1 MGKIVVLG
9 AAGTIGRVIVK
20 DLVEDGVDVVAADL
34 DLGKLEELKAWVG
47 KPIET
52 ASLNIKDHEQT
63 VEVLKQGKV
72 CINAVN
78 YIFNVDIMKAAAAAG
93 VSVLDLG
100 GLYTVTKEQLK
111 LDSFMKEANVLSVVG
126 MGSDPGASNI
136 FSRYGV
142 EQLDEAEEIHIRF
155 GSTTSGVTF
164 PFAVDTILD
173 EATKTAYAVKDGQ
186 VCEIEPLGDEEYT
199 VFHKEIGIQQTF
211 TIIHSE
217 LATLP
222 TSYPQVKQ
230 ITYKDTW
237 DPATIEK
244 IRFFDSLGML
254 DSETSGASP
263 SPRRQLVSL
272 LQQTMKDKPE
282 WGIDELMVEVIGTKD
297 GNRVALKMELLTDWH
312 REWNVSATQYAT
324 AIPASIVAQMLMR
337 GEIEETGVKPPE
349 QCIDPEK
356 FMAYL
361 ANKNVEL
368 YITSS
373 ETKNY

>member
-1 MGKIVVLG
+1 MEKIVVLG

-34 DLGKLEELKAWVG
+34 DQGKLEELRAWVG

-52 ASLNIKDHEQT
+52 VSLNIKDHAQT
-63 VEVLKQGKV
+63 VDVLKRGSV

-93 VSVLDLG
+93 ASVLDLG

-111 LDSFMKEANVLSVVG
+111 LDSLMKEAGVLAICG

-142 EQLDEAEEIHIRF
+142 ERLDEAKEIHIRF

-173 EATKTAYAVKDGQ
+173 EATKTAYAVKNGQ
-186 VCEIEPLGDEEYT
+186 LLEVEPLGEEEYT
-199 VFHKEIGIQQTF
+199 VFHKAIGIQQTF

-222 TSYPQVKQ
+222 TSYPQVEH

-244 IRFFDSLGML
+244 IRFFDSLGLL
-254 DSETSGASP
+254 DSESAGASP
-263 SPRRQLVSL
+263 SPRRQLVAL
-272 LQQTMKDKPE
+272 LQQSMKDQPQ
-282 WGIDELMVEVIGTKD
+282 WGIDELMVEVIGLKN
-297 GNRVALKMELLTDWH
+297 GNRVSIKMELLTDWH

-324 AIPASIVAQMLMR
+324 AIPASIVAQMLLR
-337 GEIEETGVKPPE
+337 GEIGEIGAKPPE
-349 QCIDPEK
+349 LCIDPEK
-356 FMAYL
+356 FMSYL
-361 ANKNVEL
+361 VKKKVDL

-373 ETKNY
+373 ETRTY